1 MKNKE
6 KIHTF
11 SFGNSIFRNTNTN
24 SCRILLEL
32 GMQYLEGLDLQYFIV
47 IIVIGSEYALREPA
61 KYY

>member
-11 SFGNSIFRNTNTN
+11 SLGNSILRNTNTN

-32 GMQYLEGLDLQYFIV
+32 GMQYLEGLDLQYLIV